1 MFGCEG
7 CARADGVALSSEAKA
22 PLSTSGPALADRYE
36 LCEILGFGTFSVVR
50 RAVDL
55 DTGRNWAC
63 KVLRIGGT
71 SPKDGRRP
79 PGEYDVRASTRAAA
93 MLEVDMLQKVQNEG
107 VVQYKE
113 HFDDDA
119 YFYIILELLEG
130 PDLLSELSLFGRFDE
145 DSGRE
150 VFRSLLRAVSN
161 IHRQGVLHR
170 DIKVEN
176 IMLVQ
181 QEECGDDDTPKC
193 SAKLIDFGLARPA
206 SNEPIR
212 ELCGS
217 LDSVAPEVLANV
229 GYGNECDMWSLGV
242 ILFTILSGELPFHGQ
257 DNVAIRA
264 IMKADYRFTSPA
276 WHEVSPEAR
285 DLISRLLQI
294 NTFLRLTADEALRHP
309 WLLDDL

>member
-7 CARADGVALSSEAKA
+7 CARAGGVTRTFEATLPA
-22 PLSTSGPALADRYE
+22 SGPAVADRYE

-50 RAVDL
+50 RAVEL

-63 KVLRIGGT
+63 KTLCVGGT
-71 SPKDGRRP
+71 SPKDGRRSP
-79 PGEYDVRASTRAAA
+79 EYDVRMSTREAAT
-93 MLEVDMLQKVQNEG
+93 LEVRMLQKVQNEG

-113 HFDDDA
+113 HFDDGA

-130 PDLLSELSLFGRFDE
+130 PDLLSELSQFGRFDE
-145 DSGRE
+145 ASGRE
-150 VFRSLLRAVSN
+150 IFRSLLLAVSN
-161 IHRQGVLHR
+161 MHREGVLHR

-181 QEECGDDDTPKC
+181 QEECGDADTPQC

-206 SNEPIR
+206 SHEPIR

-217 LDSVAPEVLANV
+217 LASVAPEVLANA

-242 ILFTILSGELPFHGQ
+242 ILFNILSGELPFHGQ
-257 DNVAIRA
+257 DTIVIRA
-264 IMKADYRFTSPA
+264 IMKADYRFSSPV
-276 WHEVSPEAR
+276 WHDVSAEAR
-285 DLISRLLQI
+285 DLVSRLLQI

-309 WLLDDL
+309 WLLDL